1 MTPRHSSSGGVIHWF
16 RQDLRLGDNPA
27 LHRSLNLARQRRV
40 WWLPVFVHDTLQ
52 AGPSPWGFDRMG
64 RHRRAWWHASVNAL
78 NAQLQAAGHRLL
90 VLHGPSAEVL
100 QALAG
105 TLQTPPH
112 GGVRHPQAD
121 MALDF
126 WCEDLPAPEE
136 RAQVEALRASGLN
149 VHAVW
154 QGTLLHLDD
163 LPFAP
168 AQVPDTFTVFRQA
181 VERAGTPSTPP
192 PLDPPM
198 AWPPA
203 PDVDAATIQT
213 SVAAATGLSTAPSNI
228 EELPTPDPRS
238 SFPAHS
244 PAAQAG
250 EAGALA
256 HLAQYTE
263 RHLPHSYKSTRNRL
277 HGFDASSKWSPWLAT
292 GALSPRKA
300 MQAIRGFEACHG
312 ANDGT
317 YWLWFELLWRDHFRL
332 IHLKHGR
339 HLFRGRGLSQR
350 PPPRHDA
357 TRFDLWCEGRT
368 GEPLVD
374 AGMRELAATGWL
386 SNRLRQIVASYLI
399 HDLQGDWRAGAA
411 WFEAQLLDHDV
422 HSNQGN
428 WLYIAGRG
436 TDPRGGRRFHPVKQ
450 ALEHDPDGH
459 HRRLWGTLP

>member
-1 MTPRHSSSGGVIHWF
+1 
-16 RQDLRLGDNPA
+16 
-27 LHRSLNLARQRRV
+27 
-40 WWLPVFVHDTLQ
+40 
-52 AGPSPWGFDRMG
+52 
-64 RHRRAWWHASVNAL
+64 
-78 NAQLQAAGHRLL
+78 
-90 VLHGPSAEVL
+90 
-100 QALAG
+100 
-105 TLQTPPH
+105 
-112 GGVRHPQAD
+112 
-121 MALDF
+121 
-126 WCEDLPAPEE
+126 
-136 RAQVEALRASGLN
+136 
-149 VHAVW
+149 
-154 QGTLLHLDD
+154 
-163 LPFAP
+163 
-168 AQVPDTFTVFRQA
+168 
-181 VERAGTPSTPP
+181 
-192 PLDPPM
+192 
-198 AWPPA
+198 
-203 PDVDAATIQT
+203 
-213 SVAAATGLSTAPSNI
+213 VAAATGLSTAPSNI

-244 PAAQAG
+244 LAAQAG
-250 EAGALA
+250 EAGARA

-292 GALSPRKA
+292 GALSPRQA
-300 MQAIRGFEACHG
+300 MQAIRDFEASHG

-357 TRFDLWCEGRT
+357 TRFDLWREGRT

-422 HSNQGN
+422 HSNHGN